1 MCPVTTK
8 ILICDDMAPIR
19 ENVRRVLRDL
29 KYDNVLEA
37 DNGEKAF
44 ALLDSHSRSGD
55 PVGFVISDWNMP
67 VLTGIEFLRKVIDN
81 VSRRCH
87 LAKVGPRTPLSLS
100 ISQPSKAELAS
111 TTSALCLLLY
121 RRFRGPLAPTSFLIC
136 SSLALKIPSSSADDI
151 SPPLFGG
158 SDFKDLN
165 WTHRK
170 VL

>member
-67 VLTGIEFLRKVIDN
+67 VLTGIEFLRKVRAEMKWVNLPFILLTAEAERSQITEAIVLG
-81 VSRRCH
+81 VSNYVLKPFTPKALVEKMTAAWIKH
-87 LAKVGPRTPLSLS
+87 HKV
-100 ISQPSKAELAS
+100 
-111 TTSALCLLLY
+111 
-121 RRFRGPLAPTSFLIC
+121 
-136 SSLALKIPSSSADDI
+136 
-151 SPPLFGG
+151 
-158 SDFKDLN
+158 
-165 WTHRK
+165 
-170 VL
+170 